1 MTDLN
6 RVKHLAGLTV
16 EMDSARGL
24 LKEYAVTD
32 EADRHALRKLAGIEE
47 AMVDG
52 EINEGYKVMPP
63 MDPKY
68 VARTGLEGPF
78 TTLSGKVVYYDPKE
92 GKYYDPVT
100 DIYLSYDEFQNYDK
114 DYSGMKDERD
124 EVKEA
129 IGDSA
134 ECFYNLQDEFAGEE
148 ATGAHKIIIDE
159 LVRYLS
165 GDQLEDFCDDFKR
178 HHMDG

>member
-1 MTDLN
+1 MADLN

-32 EADRHALRKLAGIEE
+32 EAYSPGDENEE
-47 AMVDG
+47 GMVSNCCGAPIMDVYDG
-52 EINEGYKVMPP
+52 HGRCSDCKEMASA
-63 MDPKY
+63 
-68 VARTGLEGPF
+68 VAEE
-78 TTLSGKVVYYDPKE
+78 SV
-92 GKYYDPVT
+92 
-100 DIYLSYDEFQNYDK
+100 N
-114 DYSGMKDERD
+114 
-124 EVKEA
+124 EA